1 MNNPGDRGNC
11 SSLPEAAVDCDHDVP
26 NLYRMLARSEV
37 ALTAFV
43 RLEDI
48 LERHGLLSRDEQAV
62 VALEVAMSHRCNYCR
77 GVMSREA
84 REAGVSDETVDAI
97 LQGFDLRDLRYR
109 HLVDVTRRLMAE
121 SGCLGQA
128 EVTLFEE
135 RGVPFDELLEIIA
148 IIAAFTLATYANNLA
163 RTRIDPEY
171 R

>member
-1 MNNPGDRGNC
+1 MNNPGDRGTC
-11 SSLPEAAVDCDHDVP
+11 GSRAEAAGGFDHDVP

-48 LERHGLLSRDEQAV
+48 LERHGLLSRDERAV

-77 GVMSREA
+77 GVMSHEA
-84 REAGVSDETVDAI
+84 REAGVSHATVDAI
-97 LQGFDLRDLRYR
+97 LHGFELRDLRHR
-109 HLVDVTRRLMAE
+109 HLVDVTRRLMTE

-135 RGVPFDELLEIIA
+135 KGVPFDELLEIIA